1 MKLLLECE
9 VESITPSSSSWIH
22 SADQDTT
29 GAPILHSKIARPS
42 LCLKLCYRVG
52 SGAGAQ
58 PPSEI
63 CGLLLLPMLVLTCSW
78 ILVVHV
84 QGAIAPADV
93 AYEEAPTI
101 FSRKCFEAHAIGEF
115 LQHR

>member
-1 MKLLLECE
+1 MFGGMIILPLVLQIAYG
-9 VESITPSSSSWIH
+9 VTPTQS
-22 SADQDTT
+22 
-29 GAPILHSKIARPS
+29 
-42 LCLKLCYRVG
+42 
-52 SGAGAQ
+52 
-58 PPSEI
+58 
-63 CGLLLLPMLVLTCSW
+63 GLLMLPMLVLTCSW

-93 AYEEAPTI
+93 AYKEAPTI